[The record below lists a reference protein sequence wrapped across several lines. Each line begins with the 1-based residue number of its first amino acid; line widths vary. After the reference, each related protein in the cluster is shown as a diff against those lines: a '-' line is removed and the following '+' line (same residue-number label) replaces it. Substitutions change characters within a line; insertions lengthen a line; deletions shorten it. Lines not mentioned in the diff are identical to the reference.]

1 MDQTNRVKEWA
12 NPSPAAL
19 VALALACFCF
29 FALLTGRVTP
39 AATPLLAI
47 WLACCFIIQ
56 IVAAILDLKA
66 GNLSGGNL
74 FLFFSC
80 FFMLASGIEMYLK
93 FKMGLAGTVL
103 DSRLDGWAWLTM
115 AFVLWLWTPA
125 YFKNPLLMTF
135 LVLGVDIVVPIIAF
149 RDLGIIPESSGA
161 IAGWILL
168 ITGSIAI
175 YYCSTM
181 IVNGVYGRKVYPLPG
196 PIVKERKE
204 STNSV
209 PGNVKNNAS

>member
-80 FFMLASGIEMYLK
+80 FFMLA
-93 FKMGLAGTVL
+93 
-103 DSRLDGWAWLTM
+103 
-115 AFVLWLWTPA
+115 
-125 YFKNPLLMTF
+125 
-135 LVLGVDIVVPIIAF
+135 
-149 RDLGIIPESSGA
+149 
-161 IAGWILL
+161 
-168 ITGSIAI
+168 
-175 YYCSTM
+175 
-181 IVNGVYGRKVYPLPG
+181 
-196 PIVKERKE
+196 
-204 STNSV
+204 
-209 PGNVKNNAS
+209 